1 MARAPSYD
9 FERRE
14 RQKAKD
20 AKRAEKAQAKRE
32 KKGGETDHATE
43 AAPAQQVASET
54 DVAIAADK
62 VGKG

>member
-32 KKGGETDHATE
+32 RREGEAGTQTSVQAANAT
-43 AAPAQQVASET
+43 AG
-54 DVAIAADK
+54 ADK
-62 VGKG
+62 PQEG

>member
-20 AKRAEKAQAKRE
+20 AKRAEKMQAKRE
-32 KKGGETDHATE
+32 KKADAANASDGTQAQHVVDETE
-43 AAPAQQVASET
+43 IAA
-54 DVAIAADK
+54 AADK
-62 VGKG
+62 PKQD